1 MTKMMLAATLH
12 QILKLLL
19 LLPLLPVEAS
29 PTLLLMT
36 LERQKRLF
44 RFRSLFTRSAD
55 ANLELCQSPLAV
67 AKNVLLCQLWRGLPF

>member
-29 PTLLLMT
+29 NTIIDDIGATEEIVSFSFP
-36 LERQKRLF
+36 F
-44 RFRSLFTRSAD
+44 HPFTR
-55 ANLELCQSPLAV
+55 CQSRAV
-67 AKNVLLCQLWRGLPF
+67 SISAGGGKNVLLCQWRRGLPF